1 MADINGVERTYANKD
16 EYDWEGGEVDNN
28 EFLFDQLYEE
38 ERERRAGVDKYTN
51 TQEILESPEFQK
63 EYNEWL
69 DTDLKQE
76 RTDIIYQDWLEEYNR
91 EYRNEM

>member
-16 EYDWEGGEVDNN
+16 EYDWEGGEVD
-28 EFLFDQLYEE
+28 E
-38 ERERRAGVDKYTN
+38 YTN
-51 TQEILESPEFQK
+51 TQQILNSPEFQK

-76 RTDIIYQDWLEEYNR
+76 RSDIIYQDWLEEYNR

>member
-38 ERERRAGVDKYTN
+38 ERERRAGVGEYTN
-51 TQEILESPEFQK
+51 TQEILDSPEFQK

-69 DTDLKQE
+69 DE
-76 RTDIIYQDWLEEYNR
+76 GRN
-91 EYRNEM
+91 NEM

>member
-16 EYDWEGGEVDNN
+16 EYDWEGGEVD
-28 EFLFDQLYEE
+28 E
-38 ERERRAGVDKYTN
+38 YTN
-51 TQEILESPEFQK
+51 TQEILNSPEFQK

-76 RTDIIYQDWLEEYNR
+76 RADILYQDWLEEYNR
-91 EYRNEM
+91 KYKNEM

>member
-16 EYDWEGGEVDNN
+16 EYDWEGGEVD
-28 EFLFDQLYEE
+28 E
-38 ERERRAGVDKYTN
+38 YTN
-51 TQEILESPEFQK
+51 TQQILNSTEFQK

-76 RTDIIYQDWLEEYNR
+76 RSDIIYQDWLEEYNR
-91 EYRNEM
+91 KYKNEM

>member
-16 EYDWEGGEVDNN
+16 EYDWEGGEYDDN
-28 EFLFDQLYEE
+28 EVET
-38 ERERRAGVDKYTN
+38 AMK
-51 TQEILESPEFQK
+51 TQEILNSPEFQK

-76 RTDIIYQDWLEEYNR
+76 RSDIIYQDWLEEYNR
-91 EYRNEM
+91 KYKNEM

>member
-16 EYDWEGGEVDNN
+16 EYDWEGGEVD
-28 EFLFDQLYEE
+28 E
-38 ERERRAGVDKYTN
+38 YTN
-51 TQEILESPEFQK
+51 TQQILNSTEFQK

-76 RTDIIYQDWLEEYNR
+76 RSDILYQDWLEEYNR
-91 EYRNEM
+91 DYKNEM

>member
-1 MADINGVERTYANKD
+1 MADINGIERTYSNKD

-38 ERERRAGVDKYTN
+38 ERERRAGVDEYTN
-51 TQEILESPEFQK
+51 TQEILNSPEFQK

-69 DTDLKQE
+69 DGVQK
-76 RTDIIYQDWLEEYNR
+76 
-91 EYRNEM
+91 

>member
-38 ERERRAGVDKYTN
+38 ERERRAGVDEYTN
-51 TQEILESPEFQK
+51 TQEILDSAEFQK

-69 DTDLKQE
+69 DKG
-76 RTDIIYQDWLEEYNR
+76 RN
-91 EYRNEM
+91 NEM

>member
-38 ERERRAGVDKYTN
+38 ERERRAGVDEYTN
-51 TQEILESPEFQK
+51 TQEILDSPEFQK

-69 DTDLKQE
+69 DKG
-76 RTDIIYQDWLEEYNR
+76 RN
-91 EYRNEM
+91 NEM

>member
-38 ERERRAGVDKYTN
+38 ERERRAGVDEYTK
-51 TQEILESPEFQK
+51 TQEILDSAEFQK

-69 DTDLKQE
+69 DGVQK
-76 RTDIIYQDWLEEYNR
+76 
-91 EYRNEM
+91 